1 MNHKISRRSVLA
13 TGVAGIA
20 ASAVVGLGIA
30 PALASTANASSAHI
44 GCSHS
49 HQKLGFQLG
58 ALMVDPSLSDPEKD
72 ILLAT
77 TVCPDCHAQ
86 IEPQGLSY
94 SEHMPADGSVF

>member
-20 ASAVVGLGIA
+20 ASTVIGMGIA
-30 PALASTANASSAHI
+30 PALASSAHV
-44 GCSHS
+44 GCNHS

-58 ALMVDPSLSDPEKD
+58 VLMVDPSLSGPEKD

-77 TVCPDCHAQ
+77 TVCPDCHTQ
-86 IEPQGLSY
+86 IKPQGLSY
-94 SEHMPADGSVF
+94 SEHMPADGSAF